1 METLEKKG
9 KGSALLPFLLFI
21 VIYLGAGLYFQAQGV
36 EMAFYQF
43 PSVTAMFIALLLAFC
58 QGKGT
63 IDQKFTVFA
72 KGAAN
77 ENVLTML
84 MIYILAGAF
93 STVASAMGGVDATVN
108 LGLSVIPVHFLA
120 AGVFVISAF
129 MGTATGTS
137 MGTISAIVPIAVGV
151 AEKGGLSLPL
161 FLGAC
166 VGGAM
171 FGDNLSM
178 ISDTTIAATRT
189 QGCQLRDKFRVNF
202 LIALPA
208 AIITIIVLLVVGRPE
223 TVTEMGNLSF
233 NVIKVIPYLAVLVL
247 ALIGMNVFLVL
258 TIGIFAAGII
268 GLALGDLDIPLFA
281 QSIWN
286 GFTGMNEVFFLSLF
300 CGGMS
305 EMIAHNGGITW
316 LIEKL
321 GRMMK
326 GNKSA
331 QVGVAALVSL
341 ADCATANNTVA
352 IIVSG
357 PMAKNMSRIHKVD
370 PRRTASLLDVFSC
383 VLQGMIPWGAQLLTA
398 ASLTTIYGVTM
409 NPIDILPYM
418 WYCWI
423 LAAVGILS
431 IFIPFADGICR
442 KDPWNWEYD
451 VAESGVAAKKASL
464 ELERQESAQ
473 TPTRTK
479 GRGLVEIVGATPL
492 RHCDSRP
499 FWAANRAAV
508 SKSARFRDRWRR
520 FAGFPS
526 SFAGGKRR
534 IFNPFPQGVYLP
546 KIPRLSRLGR
556 RSPVCRLTGGLHGG
570 AGPPWKAVTRA
581 LPRTSSGTPPGPP
594 RPPWAWHYRWTPA
607 GRPRSCGP
615 SGCRSRRP
623 WRRPPHRHPAPCWG

>member
-1 METLEKKG
+1 MKRTIII
-9 KGSALLPFLLFI
+9 SLLCLL
-21 VIYLGAGLYFQAQGV
+21 
-36 EMAFYQF
+36 
-43 PSVTAMFIALLLAFC
+43 C
-58 QGKGT
+58 
-63 IDQKFTVFA
+63 
-72 KGAAN
+72 
-77 ENVLTML
+77 
-84 MIYILAGAF
+84 
-93 STVASAMGGVDATVN
+93 
-108 LGLSVIPVHFLA
+108 
-120 AGVFVISAF
+120 
-129 MGTATGTS
+129 
-137 MGTISAIVPIAVGV
+137 
-151 AEKGGLSLPL
+151 
-161 FLGAC
+161 
-166 VGGAM
+166 GGAM
-171 FGDNLSM
+171 QAQKIRIKTGIEVLKEQNFRCLEGKRVGLITNPTGVDNRMRSTIDILHEAPNVNLVALYGPEHGVRGDVHAGDHVTDIKDATTGLPVYSLYGKTRKATPDM
-178 ISDTTIAATRT
+178 LKDVDVLVYDIQDIGCRSFTYISTMGLAMEAAAEN
-189 QGCQLRDKFRVNF
+189 GKEF
-202 LIALPA
+202 
-208 AIITIIVLLVVGRPE
+208 IVLDRPNPVGGLKIE
-223 TVTEMGNLSF
+223 GNLVEDDCTSF
-233 NVIKVIPYLAVLVL
+233 VSQFKIPYLYALTCGEL
-247 ALIGMNVFLVL
+247 ALMLNGEKMLKDGEQCNLHIVKMKGWKRKMDYTQTGLQWVPSSPHIPHPHSAFFYPVSGILGELGYMSIGVGY
-258 TIGIFAAGII
+258 TIPFQMFAAGII

-281 QSIWN
+281 QSIYN

-473 TPTRTK
+473 TP
-479 GRGLVEIVGATPL
+479 I
-492 RHCDSRP
+492 
-499 FWAANRAAV
+499 
-508 SKSARFRDRWRR
+508 
-520 FAGFPS
+520 
-526 SFAGGKRR
+526 
-534 IFNPFPQGVYLP
+534 
-546 KIPRLSRLGR
+546 
-556 RSPVCRLTGGLHGG
+556 
-570 AGPPWKAVTRA
+570 
-581 LPRTSSGTPPGPP
+581 
-594 RPPWAWHYRWTPA
+594 
-607 GRPRSCGP
+607 
-615 SGCRSRRP
+615 
-623 WRRPPHRHPAPCWG
+623 

>member
-1 METLEKKG
+1 MKKG
-9 KGSALLPFLLFI
+9 KPSALLPIAVFLVF
-21 VIYLGAGLYFQAQGV
+21 YLGLGIYSEYILKIPMGFYNIPIVVAFLAAILVACLQNRSVPFEEKLALMGQG
-36 EMAFYQF
+36 
-43 PSVTAMFIALLLAFC
+43 I
-58 QGKGT
+58 GDKN
-63 IDQKFTVFA
+63 II
-72 KGAAN
+72 
-77 ENVLTML
+77 TML
-84 MIYILAGAF
+84 LI
-93 STVASAMGGVDATVN
+93 
-108 LGLSVIPVHFLA
+108 FLA
-120 AGVFVISAF
+120 AGTFVGVVGRSSAESVAYF
-129 MGTATGTS
+129 MLSWIPAKYAVAVLFVVACFVSTAMGTS
-137 MGTISAIVPIAVGV
+137 VGTITLLVPIAAAV
-151 AEKGGLSLPL
+151 AETSGFSLALCVASVMGGS
-161 FLGAC
+161 
-166 VGGAM
+166 M

-473 TPTRTK
+473 TP
-479 GRGLVEIVGATPL
+479 I
-492 RHCDSRP
+492 
-499 FWAANRAAV
+499 
-508 SKSARFRDRWRR
+508 
-520 FAGFPS
+520 
-526 SFAGGKRR
+526 
-534 IFNPFPQGVYLP
+534 
-546 KIPRLSRLGR
+546 
-556 RSPVCRLTGGLHGG
+556 
-570 AGPPWKAVTRA
+570 
-581 LPRTSSGTPPGPP
+581 
-594 RPPWAWHYRWTPA
+594 
-607 GRPRSCGP
+607 
-615 SGCRSRRP
+615 
-623 WRRPPHRHPAPCWG
+623 

>member
-63 IDQKFTVFA
+63 IDQKFTIFA
-72 KGAAN
+72 RGAAN

-84 MIYILAGAF
+84 IIYILAGAF
-93 STVASAMGGVDATVN
+93 STVASAMGGGDATVN

-281 QSIWN
+281 QSIYN

-341 ADCATANNTVA
+341 ANCATANNTVA

-473 TPTRTK
+473 TP
-479 GRGLVEIVGATPL
+479 I
-492 RHCDSRP
+492 
-499 FWAANRAAV
+499 
-508 SKSARFRDRWRR
+508 
-520 FAGFPS
+520 
-526 SFAGGKRR
+526 
-534 IFNPFPQGVYLP
+534 
-546 KIPRLSRLGR
+546 
-556 RSPVCRLTGGLHGG
+556 
-570 AGPPWKAVTRA
+570 
-581 LPRTSSGTPPGPP
+581 
-594 RPPWAWHYRWTPA
+594 
-607 GRPRSCGP
+607 
-615 SGCRSRRP
+615 
-623 WRRPPHRHPAPCWG
+623 

>member
-1 METLEKKG
+1 MVAVSLKK
-9 KGSALLPFLLFI
+9 K
-21 VIYLGAGLYFQAQGV
+21 
-36 EMAFYQF
+36 
-43 PSVTAMFIALLLAFC
+43 
-58 QGKGT
+58 K
-63 IDQKFTVFA
+63 
-72 KGAAN
+72 
-77 ENVLTML
+77 
-84 MIYILAGAF
+84 
-93 STVASAMGGVDATVN
+93 ATVN

-473 TPTRTK
+473 TP
-479 GRGLVEIVGATPL
+479 I
-492 RHCDSRP
+492 
-499 FWAANRAAV
+499 
-508 SKSARFRDRWRR
+508 
-520 FAGFPS
+520 
-526 SFAGGKRR
+526 
-534 IFNPFPQGVYLP
+534 
-546 KIPRLSRLGR
+546 
-556 RSPVCRLTGGLHGG
+556 
-570 AGPPWKAVTRA
+570 
-581 LPRTSSGTPPGPP
+581 
-594 RPPWAWHYRWTPA
+594 
-607 GRPRSCGP
+607 
-615 SGCRSRRP
+615 
-623 WRRPPHRHPAPCWG
+623 

>member
-120 AGVFVISAF
+120 AGVCVISAF

-473 TPTRTK
+473 TP
-479 GRGLVEIVGATPL
+479 I
-492 RHCDSRP
+492 
-499 FWAANRAAV
+499 
-508 SKSARFRDRWRR
+508 
-520 FAGFPS
+520 
-526 SFAGGKRR
+526 
-534 IFNPFPQGVYLP
+534 
-546 KIPRLSRLGR
+546 
-556 RSPVCRLTGGLHGG
+556 
-570 AGPPWKAVTRA
+570 
-581 LPRTSSGTPPGPP
+581 
-594 RPPWAWHYRWTPA
+594 
-607 GRPRSCGP
+607 
-615 SGCRSRRP
+615 
-623 WRRPPHRHPAPCWG
+623 

>member
-1 METLEKKG
+1 MYKR
-9 KGSALLPFLLFI
+9 
-21 VIYLGAGLYFQAQGV
+21 Q
-36 EMAFYQF
+36 
-43 PSVTAMFIALLLAFC
+43 
-58 QGKGT
+58 
-63 IDQKFTVFA
+63 
-72 KGAAN
+72 
-77 ENVLTML
+77 
-84 MIYILAGAF
+84 
-93 STVASAMGGVDATVN
+93 
-108 LGLSVIPVHFLA
+108 
-120 AGVFVISAF
+120 
-129 MGTATGTS
+129 
-137 MGTISAIVPIAVGV
+137 
-151 AEKGGLSLPL
+151 
-161 FLGAC
+161 
-166 VGGAM
+166 
-171 FGDNLSM
+171 
-178 ISDTTIAATRT
+178 RT

-473 TPTRTK
+473 TP
-479 GRGLVEIVGATPL
+479 I
-492 RHCDSRP
+492 
-499 FWAANRAAV
+499 
-508 SKSARFRDRWRR
+508 
-520 FAGFPS
+520 
-526 SFAGGKRR
+526 
-534 IFNPFPQGVYLP
+534 
-546 KIPRLSRLGR
+546 
-556 RSPVCRLTGGLHGG
+556 
-570 AGPPWKAVTRA
+570 
-581 LPRTSSGTPPGPP
+581 
-594 RPPWAWHYRWTPA
+594 
-607 GRPRSCGP
+607 
-615 SGCRSRRP
+615 
-623 WRRPPHRHPAPCWG
+623 

>member
-1 METLEKKG
+1 MKKG
-9 KGSALLPFLLFI
+9 KPSALLPIAVFLVF
-21 VIYLGAGLYFQAQGV
+21 YLGFGIYSEYILKIPMGFYNIPIVVSFLTAILVACLQNRSVPFEEKLALMGQG
-36 EMAFYQF
+36 
-43 PSVTAMFIALLLAFC
+43 I
-58 QGKGT
+58 GDKN
-63 IDQKFTVFA
+63 II
-72 KGAAN
+72 
-77 ENVLTML
+77 TML
-84 MIYILAGAF
+84 LI
-93 STVASAMGGVDATVN
+93 
-108 LGLSVIPVHFLA
+108 FLA
-120 AGVFVISAF
+120 AGTFVGVVGRSSAESVAYF
-129 MGTATGTS
+129 MLSWIPAKYAVAVLFVVACFVSTAMGTS
-137 MGTISAIVPIAVGV
+137 VGTITLLVPIAAAV
-151 AEKGGLSLPL
+151 AETSGFSLALCVASVMGGS
-161 FLGAC
+161 
-166 VGGAM
+166 M

-258 TIGIFAAGII
+258 TIGIFAAGIVGI
-268 GLALGDLDIPLFA
+268 ATGSMDLAGFA
-281 QSIWN
+281 QAIYN
-286 GFTGMNEVFFLSLF
+286 GFCGMNEVFFLSLF

-473 TPTRTK
+473 TP
-479 GRGLVEIVGATPL
+479 I
-492 RHCDSRP
+492 
-499 FWAANRAAV
+499 
-508 SKSARFRDRWRR
+508 
-520 FAGFPS
+520 
-526 SFAGGKRR
+526 
-534 IFNPFPQGVYLP
+534 
-546 KIPRLSRLGR
+546 
-556 RSPVCRLTGGLHGG
+556 
-570 AGPPWKAVTRA
+570 
-581 LPRTSSGTPPGPP
+581 
-594 RPPWAWHYRWTPA
+594 
-607 GRPRSCGP
+607 
-615 SGCRSRRP
+615 
-623 WRRPPHRHPAPCWG
+623 

>member
-1 METLEKKG
+1 MTNERILIMKKG
-9 KGSALLPFLLFI
+9 KPSALLPIAVFLVF
-21 VIYLGAGLYFQAQGV
+21 YLGLGIYSEYILKIPMGFYNIPIVVAFLAAILVACLQNRSVPFEEKLALMGQG
-36 EMAFYQF
+36 
-43 PSVTAMFIALLLAFC
+43 I
-58 QGKGT
+58 GDKN
-63 IDQKFTVFA
+63 II
-72 KGAAN
+72 
-77 ENVLTML
+77 TML
-84 MIYILAGAF
+84 LI
-93 STVASAMGGVDATVN
+93 
-108 LGLSVIPVHFLA
+108 FLA
-120 AGVFVISAF
+120 AGTFVGVVGRSSAESVAYF
-129 MGTATGTS
+129 MLSWIPAKYAVAVLFVVACFVSTAMGTS
-137 MGTISAIVPIAVGV
+137 VGTITLLVPIASAV
-151 AEKGGLSLPL
+151 AETSGFSLALCVASVMGGS
-161 FLGAC
+161 
-166 VGGAM
+166 M

-473 TPTRTK
+473 TP
-479 GRGLVEIVGATPL
+479 I
-492 RHCDSRP
+492 
-499 FWAANRAAV
+499 
-508 SKSARFRDRWRR
+508 
-520 FAGFPS
+520 
-526 SFAGGKRR
+526 
-534 IFNPFPQGVYLP
+534 
-546 KIPRLSRLGR
+546 
-556 RSPVCRLTGGLHGG
+556 
-570 AGPPWKAVTRA
+570 
-581 LPRTSSGTPPGPP
+581 
-594 RPPWAWHYRWTPA
+594 
-607 GRPRSCGP
+607 
-615 SGCRSRRP
+615 
-623 WRRPPHRHPAPCWG
+623 

>member
-1 METLEKKG
+1 MKKG
-9 KGSALLPFLLFI
+9 NVAALLPIGVFLVL
-21 VIYLGAGLYFQAQGV
+21 YLGLGILFEYG
-36 EMAFYQF
+36 MGISMGFYNIPIVVIF
-43 PSVTAMFIALLLAFC
+43 LVALLVACFQNRSLSFDDKLVVM
-58 QGKGT
+58 GRGIGDKT
-63 IDQKFTVFA
+63 IV
-72 KGAAN
+72 
-77 ENVLTML
+77 TM
-84 MIYILAGAF
+84 ILIF
-93 STVASAMGGVDATVN
+93 M
-108 LGLSVIPVHFLA
+108 A
-120 AGVFVISAF
+120 AGVFVGTVGRDSAESVAYLMLSVIPAEYSVAVLF
-129 MGTATGTS
+129 VVSCFVSLS
-137 MGTISAIVPIAVGV
+137 MGTSVGTITLITPIAVAV
-151 AEKGGLSLPL
+151 AAASGFSLPL
-161 FLGAC
+161 C
-166 VGGAM
+166 VASVMGGAM
-171 FGDNLSM
+171 FGDNLSF

-473 TPTRTK
+473 TP
-479 GRGLVEIVGATPL
+479 I
-492 RHCDSRP
+492 
-499 FWAANRAAV
+499 
-508 SKSARFRDRWRR
+508 
-520 FAGFPS
+520 
-526 SFAGGKRR
+526 
-534 IFNPFPQGVYLP
+534 
-546 KIPRLSRLGR
+546 
-556 RSPVCRLTGGLHGG
+556 
-570 AGPPWKAVTRA
+570 
-581 LPRTSSGTPPGPP
+581 
-594 RPPWAWHYRWTPA
+594 
-607 GRPRSCGP
+607 
-615 SGCRSRRP
+615 
-623 WRRPPHRHPAPCWG
+623 

>member
-286 GFTGMNEVFFLSLF
+286 GFTGMNEVFFLSLPHRLSAGRVLLRASGHDPLGRPTADCRQPHHDIRRDHEPHRYPALYVVLLDSGRRGHPLHF
-300 CGGMS
+300 HSLRRRHLPQGPLELGVRCGGVRRGCQEGFS
-305 EMIAHNGGITW
+305 GAGAAGVRADAHLTC
-316 LIEKL
+316 
-321 GRMMK
+321 
-326 GNKSA
+326 
-331 QVGVAALVSL
+331 VSL
-341 ADCATANNTVA
+341 AKKRPGAL
-352 IIVSG
+352 
-357 PMAKNMSRIHKVD
+357 
-370 PRRTASLLDVFSC
+370 RRPVF
-383 VLQGMIPWGAQLLTA
+383 
-398 ASLTTIYGVTM
+398 
-409 NPIDILPYM
+409 
-418 WYCWI
+418 
-423 LAAVGILS
+423 
-431 IFIPFADGICR
+431 F
-442 KDPWNWEYD
+442 
-451 VAESGVAAKKASL
+451 
-464 ELERQESAQ
+464 
-473 TPTRTK
+473 
-479 GRGLVEIVGATPL
+479 
-492 RHCDSRP
+492 
-499 FWAANRAAV
+499 
-508 SKSARFRDRWRR
+508 
-520 FAGFPS
+520 S
-526 SFAGGKRR
+526 S
-534 IFNPFPQGVYLP
+534 V
-546 KIPRLSRLGR
+546 
-556 RSPVCRLTGGLHGG
+556 RSPPE
-570 AGPPWKAVTRA
+570 A
-581 LPRTSSGTPPGPP
+581 
-594 RPPWAWHYRWTPA
+594 AW
-607 GRPRSCGP
+607 
-615 SGCRSRRP
+615 
-623 WRRPPHRHPAPCWG
+623 